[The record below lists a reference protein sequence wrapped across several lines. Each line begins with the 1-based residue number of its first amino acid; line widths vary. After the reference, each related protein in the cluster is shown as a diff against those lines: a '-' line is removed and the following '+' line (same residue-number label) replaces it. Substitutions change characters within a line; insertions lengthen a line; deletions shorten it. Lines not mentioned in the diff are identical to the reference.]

1 MLGAIVSFIGIGGE
15 FDKFLEELISEN
27 MGGLISSMVMAALT
41 IVLIMLLLGSVFEL
55 VYFIRLDVIIRRL
68 SGMAISG
75 IPYAPKE
82 TFFCVLSFIMAGFQ
96 LIGGLSTLFLF
107 PVPAAMSLL
116 SGGMKM
122 TFAIFILSNRKKIG
136 EISAEM
142 SLMASTVPYDHPEQP
157 CAHPSQPYGQP
168 NPPYGQPNQPYGQ
181 PNPPYGQP
189 AQPYGQPNPPYGQ
202 PAQPYGQ
209 PNQPYGQPAQPYG
222 QPNPTYGQPTPSCI
236 QPEQPVRPSEASFGS
251 SDSKEAPENPE
262 GAESGAVPKQG
273 E

>member
-189 AQPYGQPNPPYGQ
+189 
-202 PAQPYGQ
+202 
-209 PNQPYGQPAQPYG
+209 
-222 QPNPTYGQPTPSCI
+222 NPTYGQPTPSCI